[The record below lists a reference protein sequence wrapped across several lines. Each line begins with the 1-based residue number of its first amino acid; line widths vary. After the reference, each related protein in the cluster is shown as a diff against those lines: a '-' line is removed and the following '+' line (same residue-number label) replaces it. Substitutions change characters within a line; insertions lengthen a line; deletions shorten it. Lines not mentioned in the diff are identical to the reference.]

1 MGKSET
7 ATASIGIKILLC
19 ELMIQLNETNFAM
32 IKKMICNGFIED
44 DNEFY
49 NEVYKEIVGY
59 NEGDIELPNDYLEF
73 KNYLTDKFKNNGSYH
88 KSKYSSKVEPDLSDG
103 CLLDKELLF
112 PIKEILSTERWGY
125 DRYGINAMSR
135 PLDFDL
141 SVNMEMYNEIKNY
154 TIVFILEQNTD

>member
-7 ATASIGIKILLC
+7 ATASIGIKILLSD
-19 ELMIQLNETNFAM
+19 LILQINETNFSL

-49 NEVYKEIVGY
+49 NEVYKKIVGY
-59 NEGDIELPNDYLEF
+59 NEGDIQLPNNYLEF

-88 KSKYSSKVEPDLSDG
+88 KSKYSSEVKPDLSDG

-141 SVNMEMYNEIKNY
+141 TLDTEMYKEIQNF
-154 TIVFILEQNTD
+154 TIVFILEQNTG